1 MRIFIPEID
10 LQENLRS
17 RRRSSTRGP
26 PTTSFKRKTSKPK
39 IGSRKRAKS
48 VKEVR
53 HRSDSHQLD
62 AFSDFPD
69 RPLIPKESGR
79 GPGNKRVP
87 KITFKAK
94 SFEYDDATEVHTVQV
109 GVEEG
114 VDFIKL
120 FLAQSRVSF
129 FKFARVGGGNPGIF

>member
-1 MRIFIPEID
+1 MSWKFTRLSSRLLGAFVLAGIAFSGANA
-10 LQENLRS
+10 QE
-17 RRRSSTRGP
+17 
-26 PTTSFKRKTSKPK
+26 
-39 IGSRKRAKS
+39 AKS

-120 FLAQSRVSF
+120 F
-129 FKFARVGGGNPGIF
+129 